1 MVEWSFLKG
10 IFFLKWLK
18 ILDYK
23 EMGFLNVNFVN
34 EKIKNFIFII
44 FNYSFV
50 KFYVKVIFRWYVCF
64 YFEILK
70 ICYIFESDFVLKL
83 VKF

>member
-23 EMGFLNVNFVN
+23 EMGFLNVNFVY
-34 EKIKNFIFII
+34 EKNK
-44 FNYSFV
+44 
-50 KFYVKVIFRWYVCF
+50 
-64 YFEILK
+64 IL
-70 ICYIFESDFVLKL
+70 YL
-83 VKF
+83 

>member
-34 EKIKNFIFII
+34 EKSII

-50 KFYVKVIFRWYVCF
+50 KFYVKVIIRWYVCF

-70 ICYIFESDFVLKL
+70 ICYIYEGDLF
-83 VKF
+83 